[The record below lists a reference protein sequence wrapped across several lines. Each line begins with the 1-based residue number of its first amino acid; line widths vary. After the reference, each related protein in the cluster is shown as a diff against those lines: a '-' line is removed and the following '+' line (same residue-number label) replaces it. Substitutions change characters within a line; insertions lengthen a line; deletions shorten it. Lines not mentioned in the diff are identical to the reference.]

1 MKVKLSFAIIFIF
14 LVVLTLGCAGPLNFS
29 VRPDTSFKRHSTITI
44 TSGGYD
50 PLGVQGQMEHLLVSR
65 GFEVI
70 SEAVAHD
77 KLKYKD
83 KITSDTRGQS
93 EAEASLERI
102 EEVRSIYILRFS
114 YGYRAD
120 FPHGNVFTDFTA
132 SIVDL
137 ETGKVEVTA
146 DFSQGQFGSKSVSS
160 VLREFADKL
169 RGSIGSG
176 K

>member
-93 EAEASLERI
+93 EAEASLER
-102 EEVRSIYILRFS
+102 LRFS